1 MNENKANT
9 GIYINGKE
17 QALEILKLLT
27 PQERARI
34 LNSINVK
41 NPSLANELKQNSI
54 NERDIEQY
62 PISSFTNIFRN
73 INPEVLGLALQ
84 GTSTTFQKDI
94 LRAAPRNY
102 AEKAFKTLTLTL
114 PTSKTET
121 ITRAKKII
129 IAELTQIA

>member
-17 QALEILKLLT
+17 QALEILKLLS
-27 PQERARI
+27 PAERSRI
-34 LNSINVK
+34 LNSINIK
-41 NPSLANELKQNSI
+41 NPTLANELKQNSI
-54 NERDIEQY
+54 NERDIEEY
-62 PISSFTNIFRN
+62 PVSCFANIFRN

-84 GTSTTFQKDI
+84 GTSTDFQKNI
-94 LRAAPRNY
+94 LRAAPRQY
-102 AEKAFKTLTLTL
+102 AEKAFQTLTLTL

-129 IAELTQIA
+129 IAELSQAA

>member
-17 QALEILKLLT
+17 QALEILKLLS
-27 PQERARI
+27 PGERSRI
-34 LNSINVK
+34 LSSINVK

-54 NERDIEQY
+54 NERDIEEY
-62 PISSFTNIFRN
+62 PISCFANIFQK

-84 GTSTTFQKDI
+84 GTSTNFQKEV
-94 LRAAPRNY
+94 LRAAPRAY
-102 AEKAFKTLTLTL
+102 AEKAFQTLTLTL
-114 PTSKTET
+114 PASKTET

-129 IAELTQIA
+129 IAELSQAA